1 MAQIRT
7 RRNGMLDSLRWAQ
20 LKSILAEALQQNSP
34 AARIALVERSCAGD
48 TDLLQEA
55 ESLLA
60 EAEVLLREANDDL
73 EACADR
79 AGTAIPREDVSEI
92 GRRVGAYVITSEI
105 GRGGMGAVYLAA
117 RADGYFEKQVA
128 IKLLS
133 HGPDTAELERRFR
146 SEREVLARL
155 DHPNIARLL
164 DAGTT
169 DDGIPYIV
177 MEYVDGMPL
186 TRFVEE
192 NHLSIPARLE
202 LFLKVCA
209 AVEVAHRHSVVH
221 RDLKPNNILVNHEG
235 EAKLLD
241 FGIAKLIGHDANP
254 LELTALGQERLTPI
268 SASPEQ
274 AQGEL
279 VTKSSDIYSLGVLLY
294 ELLTGVRPHR
304 FRNRNPSRAELITVL
319 CEQEPTLPS
328 ALARESQ
335 TRRVLR
341 GNLDAVLLCALRKEP
356 SKRYPSVTEFADDI
370 RRHLAG
376 DLVLARSAGA
386 GSRILRRTLHKQWA
400 QFSLVAIGVVL
411 LCGGALLLRNVL
423 RPAAKT
429 QAPGNTS
436 SSSGAGDALS
446 APEKSIA
453 VLPFVSL
460 NADND
465 NGYFL
470 DGVQDNIITDLG
482 KIADLKVIGRSSV
495 AGYRGGAQDAR
506 AIGKALGVSYLLEGS
521 AQKSGDRIRLNARLI
536 DARTNAQVWAQR
548 YDKNEGDLFLLESE
562 LAQEIASQLKAAL
575 SPKEKAAI
583 ERQPTRDM
591 AAYDLYLRARVAFF
605 QYDTSKSIELLE
617 AAVARDPRFA
627 LAYALLAEAHVYTY
641 RFLEMPSSKKRLAMA
656 KEAADTASR
665 LAPDLSD
672 SHLAQAQY
680 YYYGLRDFKM
690 AQKELES
697 TLFPDD
703 RARFLDLAALTERRL
718 GRWKDSIRDAEKAVE
733 LDPYNPFIASE
744 LMESYLAVR
753 RFADAKQFA
762 DRAIKRLPP
771 KSDVLWYYKA
781 MALLGEGK
789 LEEARAVIDQRPT
802 RMSEGDMLAVQ
813 LAVFAKDFG
822 KASAMVTSLPPDS
835 RFFLQGMIHLGQ
847 GEEDKAKSSFQSARE
862 YFEKQLV
869 DHPNDPVILNALSIA
884 DAGTGRK
891 EDALREARLAVELV
905 PKSHDAVDGVRW
917 AHALA
922 QISAWVGEGDA
933 ALDLLADLV
942 ELPCGPTYG
951 ELLFDPAW
959 ISIRAT
965 PRFQE
970 IMARAARPLEYD

>member
-1 MAQIRT
+1 
-7 RRNGMLDSLRWAQ
+7 MLDSLRWAQ

-186 TRFVEE
+186 TRFVAE

-241 FGIAKLIGHDANP
+241 FGIAKLIGHEANP

-328 ALARESQ
+328 ALAHESQ

-429 QAPGNTS
+429 QALGNTS

-548 YDKNEGDLFLLESE
+548 YDKNEGDLFLLESQ

-753 RFADAKQFA
+753 RFADARQFA

-781 MALLGEGK
+781 MAFLGEGK
-789 LEEARAVIDQRPT
+789 LEEARAVLDQRPT

-822 KASAMVTSLPPDS
+822 KASATVTSLPPDS

-869 DHPNDPVILNALSIA
+869 DHPNDPVVLNALSIA

-970 IMARAARPLEYD
+970 IVARAARPLEYD

>member
-1 MAQIRT
+1 M
-7 RRNGMLDSLRWAQ
+7 MDPLRWEQ
-20 LKSILAEALQQNSP
+20 LKSILADALQQNSP
-34 AARIALVERSCAGD
+34 AARIALVERSCGGD
-48 TDLLQEA
+48 TDLLHEA

-60 EAEVLLREANDDL
+60 EAEILLKEASDDL

-79 AGTAIPREDVSEI
+79 AGTTIPREIVSEA
-92 GRRVGAYVITSEI
+92 GRRVGAYVIISEI

-133 HGPDTAELERRFR
+133 HGPDTAELARRFR

-169 DDGIPYIV
+169 NDGIPYIV

-186 TRFVEE
+186 TRFIEE
-192 NHLSIPARLE
+192 NHLSIPARPK
-202 LFLKVCA
+202 LFLKICA

-279 VTKSSDIYSLGVLLY
+279 VTKLSDIYSLGALLY
-294 ELLTGVRPHR
+294 EMLTGVRPHR
-304 FRNRNPSRAELITVL
+304 FRSRNPSRAELIDVL
-319 CEQEPTLPS
+319 CEQEPALPS
-328 ALARESQ
+328 SLTHETQ
-335 TRRVLR
+335 TKRLLR
-341 GNLDAVLLCALRKEP
+341 GNLDAILLRALRKDP
-356 SKRYPSVTEFADDI
+356 SKRYSSVTEFADDI

-376 DLVLARSAGA
+376 DLVLARSASA
-386 GSRILRRTLHKQWA
+386 GSRLLRRTLHRRWA
-400 QFSLVAIGVVL
+400 QFSLVAIGAAL
-411 LCGGALLLRNVL
+411 LCVAGLLLRHVL
-423 RPAAKT
+423 RPEVRP
-429 QAPGNTS
+429 QEVRNTS
-436 SSSGAGDALS
+436 DSSRTGDTTS
-446 APEKSIA
+446 APEKSIG
-453 VLPFVSL
+453 VLPFWSL
-460 NADND
+460 NSDGD

-495 AGYRGGAQDAR
+495 AGYRGATKDAR
-506 AIGKALGVSYLLEGS
+506 EIGKALGVSYLLEGS

-536 DARTNAQVWAQR
+536 AARTNVQVCAQR
-548 YDKNEGDLFLLESE
+548 YDKSEGDLFLLESE
-562 LAQEIASQLKAAL
+562 LAQEIALQLKAAL

-605 QYDTSKSIELLE
+605 QYDTSRSIELLE
-617 AAVARDPRFA
+617 AAVARDSRFA
-627 LAYALLAEAHVYTY
+627 LAYALLAEAHVFTY
-641 RFLEMPSSKKRLAMA
+641 RFLEMQSSKKRLAAA

-672 SHLAQAQY
+672 APLAQAQY

-697 TLFPDD
+697 TPFPDD

-718 GRWKDSIRDAEKAVE
+718 GRWKDAIRDAEKAVE
-733 LDPYNPFIASE
+733 LDPYNPFIAIE
-744 LMESYLAVR
+744 LMESYNAVR
-753 RFADAKQFA
+753 RFKDAEPFA
-762 DRAIKRLPP
+762 DRAINRLPP
-771 KSDVLWYYKA
+771 KSDAIWYRKA
-781 MALLGEGK
+781 MALLGQGK
-789 LEEARAVIDQRPT
+789 LEEARAVLEKRPS
-802 RMSEGDMLAVQ
+802 RMSEGDTLAVQ
-813 LAVFAKDFG
+813 LAVFAKDFS
-822 KASAMVTSLPPDS
+822 KASAMVTSLPSDS
-835 RFFLQGMIHLGQ
+835 RFFLEGMIALGQ
-847 GEEDKAKSSFQSARE
+847 GEEAKAKSCFQNARE

-869 DHPNDPVILNALSIA
+869 DHPNDPVILNSLSIA

-891 EDALREARLAVELV
+891 EDALREARLVAELV
-905 PKSHDAVDGVRW
+905 PISRDAVDGVRN

-942 ELPCGPTYG
+942 ELPGGPNYG
-951 ELLFDPAW
+951 DLLFDPAW

-970 IMARAARPLEYD
+970 IMARESRPLEYE